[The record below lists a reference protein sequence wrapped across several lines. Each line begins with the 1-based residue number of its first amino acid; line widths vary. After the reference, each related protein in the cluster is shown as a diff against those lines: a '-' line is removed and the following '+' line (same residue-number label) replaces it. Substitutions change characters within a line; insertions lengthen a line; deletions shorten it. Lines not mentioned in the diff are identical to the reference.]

1 MFGEEASQDD
11 WHIYLADMIAC
22 CYRIA
27 SDVSGI
33 DSQDVSTESV
43 LYRALLHD
51 LAIIGEAAN
60 KIPKEVCEIFSNIPW
75 PRVIALRNRIIHNY
89 GAIASET
96 IWQTIQESVPDLL
109 AKLLEMQDSIQRRDG

>member
-1 MFGEEASQDD
+1 MFGEGASQDD

-22 CYRIA
+22 CHRVA
-27 SDVSGI
+27 SDSSGI
-33 DSQDVSTESV
+33 DPQDVSTESV

-60 KIPKEVCEIFSNIPW
+60 KIPKEVRAAFSNIPW

-96 IWQTIQESVPDLL
+96 IWQTIQESVPELL
-109 AKLLEMQDSIQRRDG
+109 AELMNMQNSIQRRDG